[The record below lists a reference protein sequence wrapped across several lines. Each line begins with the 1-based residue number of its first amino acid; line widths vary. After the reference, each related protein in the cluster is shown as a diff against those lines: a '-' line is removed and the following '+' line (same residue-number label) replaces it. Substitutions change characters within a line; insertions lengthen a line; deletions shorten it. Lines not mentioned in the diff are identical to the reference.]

1 MNFQIKLK
9 KYKEI
14 IDKEL
19 DIFTDYSFIKEFVLN
34 GGKRLRPIVF
44 IMSYKAVNDKDEQ
57 SIYIPS
63 LSVELVHNSTLVHDD
78 IMDEDELRR
87 GKPTV
92 YKDLKDWFLKCQKYS
107 AGLVDQRTKSATHYE
122 KRNISE
128 HAQEPLVRNGRH
140 AGRRIASHPVRD
152 ERFLTNYKDV
162 NHQGSLFN
170 NISSRFA
177 VSNAILYG
185 NILLSLG
192 FKALLRSQH
201 KKINEAVDVLNN
213 SYKTI
218 LDGQMMDLMTEFK
231 QINEKEYF
239 EMISKKTAELF
250 KASIKIG
257 ALLGDASKE
266 QINNLTDYSK
276 EAATAF
282 QIKDDIMDI
291 STEMNKGHELGSDI
305 KQGKKNLLII
315 KALEFADE
323 KEKKLISG
331 ILGKESTSSEEVN
344 SVIDIMKS
352 TGAID
357 YSNKLAKEKIKTAK
371 EYLKKAE
378 INKES
383 SDFFEKLAD
392 FTIKRKI

>member
-19 DIFTDYSFIKEFVLN
+19 ELFTDYSFIKKFVLN

-44 IMSYKAVNDKDEQ
+44 IMSYKAVNDKDE
-57 SIYIPS
+57 SLIYIPS

-92 YKDLKDWFLKCQKYS
+92 YKDLKDWFL
-107 AGLVDQRTKSATHYE
+107 
-122 KRNISE
+122 
-128 HAQEPLVRNGRH
+128 
-140 AGRRIASHPVRD
+140 
-152 ERFLTNYKDV
+152 TNYKDI

-192 FKALLRSQH
+192 FKALSKSQH

-218 LDGQMMDLMTEFK
+218 VDGQIMDLMTEFK
-231 QINEKEYF
+231 QVNEKEYF

-266 QINNLTDYSK
+266 QINNLAHYAE

-323 KEKKLISG
+323 KEKKLISS
-331 ILGKESTSSEEVN
+331 ILGKENTSSEEIN
-344 SVIDIMKS
+344 SVIDIMES
-352 TGAID
+352 TGAIS
-357 YSNKLAKEKIKTAK
+357 YSDKLAKEKIKTAK

-383 SDFFEKLAD
+383 SDFFEKLAE